1 MEKLNVGSALILL
14 PNYTNID
21 FKDAD
26 INCDIRKG
34 LPFKDNEVEEILA
47 SHILEHLSFKE
58 LPKVLDEFYR
68 VLAPGKLLHIRVP
81 DILKSMKAFIENKD
95 GKRWKYWIKEIYGG
109 QWGEGEFHK
118 NCFTKDRLIEMICYI
133 GFEVQEI
140 LPPRKISKTEI
151 NIKFKKIK

>member
-1 MEKLNVGSALILL
+1 MIKINLGCALEKL

-47 SHILEHLSFKE
+47 SHILEHFSYKE
-58 LPKVLDEFYR
+58 LGDVLLECFR
-68 VLAPGKLLHIRVP
+68 VLAPEKLLHVRVP
-81 DILKSMKAFIENKD
+81 NVIKSMRAFIANED

-118 NCFTKDRLIEMICYI
+118 QGFTAGRLIEIVQSY

-140 LPPRKISKTEI
+140 LPPRKISLTEI
-151 NIKFKKIK
+151 NIKFKKL